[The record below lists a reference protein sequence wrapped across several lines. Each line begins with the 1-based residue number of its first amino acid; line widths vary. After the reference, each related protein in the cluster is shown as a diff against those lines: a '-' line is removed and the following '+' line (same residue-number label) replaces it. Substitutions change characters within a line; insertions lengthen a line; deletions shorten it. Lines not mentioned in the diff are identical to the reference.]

1 MLRED
6 STHGVGVSLEVHVA
20 RATAWPRRAERATP
34 APQAREGTPSPRW
47 KKKKGYTTTKLRL
60 PAAAPQPRVRLEGP
74 EVAAE
79 DLRRER
85 DARL

>member
-1 MLRED
+1 MVRED
-6 STHGVGVSLEVHVA
+6 STHEVGKSLGREDRWDGVR
-20 RATAWPRRAERATP
+20 RAAERATP
-34 APQAREGTPSPRW
+34 TPQAREGTPSPRW

-60 PAAAPQPRVRLEGP
+60 PAAAPQPRVRLRRA
-74 EVAAE
+74 EVPSN